1 LDDDVDDV
9 DASDGDGD
17 AQTDVTGI
25 EVKVMDWSRDI
36 GPPRT
41 CCLINSRA
49 LRELLDSSDQVNHLA
64 RRLGMLESHF
74 NLIYNSIS
82 LSRWAEYYFTLL

>member
-1 LDDDVDDV
+1 LDDDDDDDVDS
-9 DASDGDGD
+9 SDGDTD
-17 AQTDVTGI
+17 AEADVTGI

-49 LRELLDSSDQVNHLA
+49 LRQLLDSNDKVYHLA
-64 RRLGMLESHF
+64 R
-74 NLIYNSIS
+74 
-82 LSRWAEYYFTLL
+82 